1 LFDQHAKLEQDL
13 DILIEKFQIE
23 CTDNLHGP
31 EREQLKAILET
42 LVSKN
47 AQEELL
53 KNQETLDLPE
63 VREVIQRKL
72 EEIGVD
78 AEVLS
83 QT

>member
-1 LFDQHAKLEQDL
+1 MFDQHAKLEQDL
-13 DILIEKFQIE
+13 DILIEKFQID
-23 CTDNLHGP
+23 CTDNLQDP

-63 VREVIQRKL
+63 VRIVIQRKL